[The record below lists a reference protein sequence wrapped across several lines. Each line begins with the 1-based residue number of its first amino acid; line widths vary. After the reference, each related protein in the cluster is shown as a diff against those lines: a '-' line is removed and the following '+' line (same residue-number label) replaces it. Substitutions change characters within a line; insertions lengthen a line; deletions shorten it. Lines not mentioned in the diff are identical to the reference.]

1 MSNFTFAS
9 PIQIRAARSMLNWSV
24 HELGKKIGV
33 AGTTI
38 SAIERQKIS
47 GSIPTLQNITISLQ
61 SAGIEFLPDD
71 GIRPSKNRIRI
82 LKGEYGLKIFYEEI
96 YSAAE
101 NGDARICVI
110 APNIAKFRTWNT
122 EHIKRREGLQLKTNH
137 PQDRY
142 LYPNTHKDNIP
153 VNYEDARYLPPDNF
167 PDVCI
172 HIHGDKTTTIE
183 FLDDDIQLVITENPT
198 VANSF
203 RKLFNMLWN
212 QASLSPE

>member
-1 MSNFTFAS
+1 MNNIIAS
-9 PIQIRAARSMLNWSV
+9 PLQIRAARSILNWSV

-47 GSIPTLQNITISLQ
+47 GSIQTLQSITVILQ

-71 GIRPSKNRIRI
+71 GIRPAKNRIRI
-82 LKGEYGLKIFYEEI
+82 LKGVEGLKIFYEEI
-96 YSAAE
+96 YIAAE

-110 APNIAKFRTWNT
+110 APDIARFRTWNA
-122 EHIKRREGLQLKTNH
+122 EHIRLREKLQLKTNQ

-142 LYPNTHKDNIP
+142 IYPSTHKDNIP
-153 VNYEDARYLPPDNF
+153 VNYENARYLPIEDF

-203 RKLFNMLWN
+203 RKLFNILWKE
-212 QASLSPE
+212 SSTSPG